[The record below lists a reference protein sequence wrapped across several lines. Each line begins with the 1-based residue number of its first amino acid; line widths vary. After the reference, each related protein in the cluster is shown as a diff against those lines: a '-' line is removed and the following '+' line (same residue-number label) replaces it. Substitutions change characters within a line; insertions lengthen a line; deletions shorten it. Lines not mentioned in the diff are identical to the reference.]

1 MGKGRSQAAQAEP
14 IVSFSFIPVAPE
26 GGCEHPMWQSS
37 AAEGALPCP
46 RLPRPFYHHTKQHH
60 ARRARCPYAQRL
72 HSRSLLVS
80 CTRRLWRVRM
90 TAVGQLGPAED
101 VFNGAEARQQ
111 SMGRVGG
118 ASMATFSHA
127 RAL

>member
-1 MGKGRSQAAQAEP
+1 MDAEQVATPLVRPIGDAAS
-14 IVSFSFIPVAPE
+14 VPVVPE
-26 GGCEHPMWQSS
+26 GGCEDLMWQSS
-37 AAEGALPCP
+37 GTEGALPCP
-46 RLPRPFYHHTKQHH
+46 RPPRPFYHHIKQRH

-80 CTRRLWRVRM
+80 CTRRLWRVRVK
-90 TAVGQLGPAED
+90 AVGQPRPTED

-111 SMGRVGG
+111 SVGRVCG
-118 ASMATFSHA
+118 ATAATFNHV